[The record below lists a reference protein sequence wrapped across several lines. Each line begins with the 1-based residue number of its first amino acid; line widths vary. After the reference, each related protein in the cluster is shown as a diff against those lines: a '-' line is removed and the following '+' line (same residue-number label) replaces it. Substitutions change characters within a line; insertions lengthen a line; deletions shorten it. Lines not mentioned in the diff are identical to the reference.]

1 MKRSLYFVYTLLV
14 IILLAACVPPTVPA
28 GAPAAQTQADSS
40 AFPVTLDHKYGSTTI
55 TAKPERIVT
64 IGLTDHDALLAL
76 GIVPVGTTEWF
87 GGYPGSIW
95 PWAQDELAAL
105 GGALPEA
112 VGGESINMEKIAALQ
127 PDLILALYSGLKQE
141 EYDLLTQI
149 APTVA
154 QPADYVDYG
163 IPWQEL
169 TLTVGKAVGQADA
182 AQALVDEVEA
192 RFAQVQADHPE
203 FVGATAVATMAWQGI
218 YLYGPQDIRSRLLTA
233 LGFVLPEGIAEIT
246 GSTFGGNLSME
257 RADLLDTDV
266 IIWID
271 PQEAEGA
278 LGGPVYQAL
287 PVHTEGREVLLSSYD
302 ELAIGGATSFVSV
315 LSLPYL
321 LDNLVPMLVAAL
333 DGDPATAAAAPAV
346 ATAATRTITDAKDRQ
361 VEVPSQPVR
370 IVALTELDLDSAL
383 ALGITPVGA
392 VNGRGQTALPAYLGD
407 KAAGIVSVGT
417 LAEPSLE
424 AIVALDPDLIL
435 AGSMIEQIEALLPQL
450 SEIAPVVA
458 TYKPTDDWKSAF
470 QRIAT
475 VLNQESAAAT
485 FLGEYEQ
492 RVAAIKTLLPTD
504 EATEANVAR
513 WMPQGPVIMM
523 PTIFSSLVLADVGIT
538 RPAAIVELAG
548 SHGAHTDP
556 LSLEAL
562 DLLDS
567 EWLFLGALNP
577 EGASAQEAALDNPL
591 FQQLT
596 VVQNN
601 QVVVVDGAVWT
612 SIGGPLAALVV
623 LDDLEAALQQ

>member
-1 MKRSLYFVYTLLV
+1 MKQAIYLVYTLFV

-28 GAPAAQTQADSS
+28 GAPAAQTQTDSS

-55 TAKPERIVT
+55 TAMPERIVT
-64 IGLTDHDALLAL
+64 VGLTDQDALLAL

-112 VGGESINMEKIAALQ
+112 VGGESINIEKIAALQ

-154 QPADYVDYG
+154 QPVDYVDYG

-407 KAAGIVSVGT
+407 RAAGIVSVGT

-470 QRIAT
+470 QSIAT

-623 LDDLEAALQQ
+623 LADLEAALQQ